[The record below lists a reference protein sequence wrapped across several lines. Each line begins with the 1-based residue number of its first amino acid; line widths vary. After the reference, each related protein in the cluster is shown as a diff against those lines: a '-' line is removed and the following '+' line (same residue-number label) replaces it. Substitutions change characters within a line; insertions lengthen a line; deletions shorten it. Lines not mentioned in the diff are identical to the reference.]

1 MALIP
6 PPSGAA
12 ARFVPPRAR
21 LARLALGLMLAS
33 MLLPVAGTTIQFPA
47 AKLSREVGQQSE
59 LATARIH
66 DAHAAEKARALA
78 DLKAGGIDGAEYARR
93 LGRSAEKRDAMIDGN
108 DIATARRMRPA
119 IAGQGIAAF
128 LRRGPL
134 LAAILLAGCGFA
146 LRLRAEGLRR
156 LLAARGHEWATI
168 CDAMWLLLVLR
179 HGAGQLPSANEI
191 AVLPGVPPSVD
202 GLVAYDRMRRRH
214 RRDSR

>member
-6 PPSGAA
+6 PPLGAA

-47 AKLSREVGQQSE
+47 AKLSLEVGQRSE

-66 DAHAAEKARALA
+66 EVHAAEKARALA
-78 DLKAGGIDGAEYARR
+78 DLKAGGIDGAEYSRR

-108 DIATARRMRPA
+108 DVATARRMRPA
-119 IAGQGIAAF
+119 IAGQSIAAF
-128 LRRGPL
+128 LRRGPF
-134 LAAILLAGCGFA
+134 LAAVLVAGCGLA
-146 LRLRAEGLRR
+146 LRLRAEGLCR
-156 LLAARGHEWATI
+156 LLAARGHEWATVS
-168 CDAMWLLLVLR
+168 DAMWLLLVLR
-179 HGAGQLPSANEI
+179 CRAGQLPSANEI
-191 AVLPGVPPSVD
+191 AILPGIPANID
-202 GLVAYDRMRRRH
+202 GLIAFDRMRRRH